1 VSGLTERITALR
13 GQRESGP
20 LQPSKPPAC
29 SSNGQAKEAM
39 ASSG

>member
-1 VSGLTERITALR
+1 MAAVDDLFVAMRRAEPW
-13 GQRESGP
+13 P
-20 LQPSKPPAC
+20 LKPSEPPAC